1 MTKKST
7 KYRWALV
14 IEDEPTINRICERIL
29 LSEGFKSDT
38 VVNRLVALQMLCDND
53 YDLFPSD
60 IRTPKMNGLDFNRYV
75 EHVQPVLSGRFIFT
89 TGDVLSN
96 NYAG

>member
-1 MTKKST
+1 MTESTT

-14 IEDEPTINRICERIL
+14 IEDEPVINRICERTL
-29 LSEGFKSDT
+29 ET
-38 VVNRLVALQMLCDND
+38 
-53 YDLFPSD
+53 DLNFY
-60 IRTPKMNGLDFNRYV
+60 RYV

-89 TGDVLSN
+89 TGDILSN